1 MAKDELIYIPLDE
14 IEPDPDQPR
23 KDFEEVALQEL
34 ADSIKAQGV
43 YTPISVREHPDP
55 TSGKLYM
62 IIAGERRWRA
72 SYLAGKDDI
81 PAVLRAADLTA
92 DNIYAH
98 QLTENLHRQGLNPV
112 ELAEFING
120 RIQFLSNEKG
130 VSNAVEVA
138 AAELGVSPS
147 WISKNTAIL
156 KYAPEIRALAK
167 DGRLRD
173 YGTLKKLSALKP
185 EKRQQAIQLIE
196 KGQFIATEFFQRKRY
211 EKKKTAA
218 TDEAGSQSEPAKT
231 DETPKKPV
239 ALRFAFSVTDCVKL
253 IEKTDYAALL
263 DRHDPAWRTADSV
276 VMKGYMDKFKEWFV
290 ETV

>member
-23 KDFEEVALQEL
+23 KDFEESALQEL

-72 SYLAGKDDI
+72 SYLAGKEDI
-81 PAVLRAADLTA
+81 PAVLRSANLTS

-120 RIQFLSNEKG
+120 RIQFLSTEKG
-130 VSNAVEVA
+130 VSNAVEMA

-147 WISKNTAIL
+147 WISKNTVIL

-173 YGTLKKLSALKP
+173 YSTLKKLSALKP
-185 EKRQQAIQLIE
+185 EKRQHAIELIE
-196 KGQFIATEFFQRKRY
+196 KGQFKATEFFARKRY
-211 EKKKTAA
+211 EKKKVVS
-218 TDEAGSQSEPAKT
+218 TDEDGSQAESAKT
-231 DETPKKPV
+231 DETPKKLT
-239 ALRFAFSVTDCVKL
+239 ALRFSFSVNDCVKL
-253 IEKTDYAALL
+253 IEKTDYASLL
-263 DRHDPAWRTADSV
+263 DRHDPNWRTVDSV
-276 VMKGYMDKFKEWFV
+276 VMKGYMDKFKEWFI